1 MQFLQIVDV
10 GYADII
16 LYPAKLLVI
25 RFTNIYLEFA
35 AQSDKFEIKDNA
47 FWNWRLPN
55 PESAPRD

>member
-47 FWNWRLPN
+47 FWN
-55 PESAPRD
+55 